1 MEADSHG
8 SQQAV
13 AGASPP
19 PRPLPHRGQFPE
31 TRPSVV
37 ERAARCGDAQALR
50 DLCAAYWY
58 PVYCFLRR
66 KGCSSTQSAEV
77 TQAMFAKLLELDDRA
92 DGRATRV
99 ARFNPDRQRFR
110 SWLRRRAQWCFS
122 NWQESERREPA
133 SAKFV
138 DVHIDATSAEADWQL
153 EVASGT
159 GATSLGV
166 DRLFD
171 RCWAQIVVRRA
182 RQRLVEEYARDP
194 REAALDVLLRRAT
207 DEPVSIELLER
218 VRAGKTPG
226 ALDAGLSRLRT
237 KIRARF
243 GELLSAE
250 IARTVPPSASVQD
263 EIALLLDALSEG

>member
-1 MEADSHG
+1 MAAFVIEGMSPRRARGDSIQPLGDEKQESEMEADSHG
-8 SQQAV
+8 SEQAV

-110 SWLRRRAQWCFS
+110 
-122 NWQESERREPA
+122 
-133 SAKFV
+133 
-138 DVHIDATSAEADWQL
+138 
-153 EVASGT
+153 
-159 GATSLGV
+159 
-166 DRLFD
+166 
-171 RCWAQIVVRRA
+171 
-182 RQRLVEEYARDP
+182 
-194 REAALDVLLRRAT
+194 
-207 DEPVSIELLER
+207 
-218 VRAGKTPG
+218 
-226 ALDAGLSRLRT
+226 
-237 KIRARF
+237 
-243 GELLSAE
+243 
-250 IARTVPPSASVQD
+250 
-263 EIALLLDALSEG
+263 